1 VVLENKVAVPPPG
14 TSTSACGSGLA
25 ALGVFQASSSASSG
39 RIISISSNL
48 RYFGNP
54 NNSDYFSDVSSKNRT
69 SYLSIWRPS

>member
-1 VVLENKVAVPPPG
+1 
-14 TSTSACGSGLA
+14 LA